1 MNTHTRRILI
11 VDDDPLQVGLLRR
24 QIQRTGIAASVEGH
38 TVAAAALASRAAAA
52 APVTRVIAPRLPCS
66 PTTPAPIRS
75 ALASACAVRACRR

>member
-38 TVAAAALASRAAAA
+38 TVAAAALASLAAADA
-52 APVTRVIAPRLPCS
+52 AIA
-66 PTTPAPIRS
+66 AIE
-75 ALASACAVRACRR
+75 ALIGGKA